1 MVEVKA
7 IHAFTDNYIWLLTT
21 NEGSVVIDPGDFRPV
36 SEYIKKHNKD
46 LTGVLITHHHFD
58 HTGGLKDLTKN
69 YEIPII
75 GPKNNISEINKVVKH
90 GDKVNIL
97 GLEFDVIAVP
107 GHTLDHIAFYCEN
120 DGEPFLFC
128 GDTLFAGGCGRIF
141 EGTAHQ
147 MYDSLQLLKNLP
159 KATKVYCAHEYTEQN
174 LEFALMVEPKNSDLQ
189 ARYAHVKKLRSEN
202 EITVPS
208 NIDVEIKT
216 NPFLRCDEDDIKNLI
231 FEKYDIKGDNP
242 TTFKAVREW
251 KDSF

>member
-1 MVEVKA
+1 M
-7 IHAFTDNYIWLLTT
+7 IIQLT
-21 NEGSVVIDPGDFRPV
+21 N
-36 SEYIKKHNKD
+36 
-46 LTGVLITHHHFD
+46 
-58 HTGGLKDLTKN
+58 N

-174 LEFALMVEPKNSDLQ
+174 LEFALMVEPKNRDLQ

-202 EITVPS
+202 EITIPS
-208 NIDVEIKT
+208 NIDIEIKT

-231 FEKYDIKGDNP
+231 FEKYDINGDNP